1 MQQKMYDRDQIKAG
15 GIVMRYKIKRTGHL
29 VLRVKDLERSRRFF
43 TEIMGLPVVAN
54 NDNRMLF
61 FSSDVGDNHHMLAI
75 RQAEEG
81 APLPAENQVGMAHVA
96 YELGSFAE
104 LQEAYKVIKERGVKI
119 RHAVF
124 HGVTKSVYFYDP
136 DGNMFELY
144 CNVPPEEYR
153 KSTTNPYGAGKDI
166 DDELRGAVPQ
176 RPGTVA
182 P

>member
-1 MQQKMYDRDQIKAG
+1 MAFRI
-15 GIVMRYKIKRTGHL
+15 RRTGHL

-43 TEIMGLPVVAN
+43 TEIMKLPVVAN
-54 NDNRMLF
+54 SGNGMLF
-61 FSSDVGDNHHMLAI
+61 FSTDVNDNHHMLAI
-75 RQAEEG
+75 RQAESG
-81 APLPAENQVGMAHVA
+81 ATLPAQNHVGMAHVA

-104 LQEAYKVIKERGVKI
+104 LQEAYRSLKEHGVKI

-136 DGNMFELY
+136 DGNVFEFY

-153 KSTTNPYGAGKDI
+153 KSMDNPYAAGAEI
-166 DDELRGAVPQ
+166 DDELQGKVPQ